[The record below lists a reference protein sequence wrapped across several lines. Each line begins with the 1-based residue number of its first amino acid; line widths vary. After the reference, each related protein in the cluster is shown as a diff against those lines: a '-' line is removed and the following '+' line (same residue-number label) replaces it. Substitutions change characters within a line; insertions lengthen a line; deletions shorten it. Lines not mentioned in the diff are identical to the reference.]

1 MDLLNDLNEAQ
12 RAAVEYIDGPSLV
25 IAGAGSGK
33 TRVLTYKIAY
43 LLSQG
48 MKPWSIMALTFTNKA
63 AREMK
68 ERIGKL
74 VGNDLAQHLYM
85 GTFHSIFSRILRSEA
100 EHIGFNNNFTIYDES
115 DSRSLIKAIVKEMGL
130 DDKKYKPAAVHAKIS
145 MAKNNLMSAAA
156 YESDAAIFEQNK
168 RAQMPE
174 VGKIFVA
181 YVQRCKQANAMDFD
195 DLLTLT
201 YQLFR
206 EHEDIRHKYAARF
219 DYVLVDEY
227 QDTNHVQMSIVM
239 QLCQEKQRVCAV
251 GDDSQSIYSF
261 RGANIDNIL
270 NYQRQFQ
277 GTRLFKLEQNYR
289 STQTIVEAANS
300 LIKHNRNQIPKD
312 VFSENAKGEK
322 IQYKPAYSDKEEAA
336 IVAKDVKRIRREDGC
351 QYNDFAILY
360 RTNAQSR
367 SFEEEFRKQGIPYRI
382 YGGLSFYQRKEIKD
396 IIAYFRLVANPD
408 DEEAIKR
415 IINYPARGIGATTV
429 LKIADCAHQNQ
440 VSFWEV
446 IGAPERYGLA
456 VNKGTMNKLETF
468 RLLISSFIERA
479 QTTDVYELGDAI
491 IKESGI
497 SQDIMSGKDADD
509 LARQENLEEFLSG
522 MSAFVE
528 ERREEGRFDEL
539 FLQDYLQ
546 DVALLTDADSDG
558 DKDEPRVSLM
568 TVHAAKGLE
577 FPTVFVVGLEENI
590 FPSPLSAA
598 SLREL
603 EEERRLLYVA
613 ITRAEKHCILTNAK
627 NRWRYGKMEFDNPS
641 RFIDEIDSKL
651 IDCLDEAGGS
661 LFGSMSESRLG
672 SRSGSMFG
680 SRADSMSDQ
689 PEWARAQRPRR
700 PWEDAEQPRYSSRY
714 QNSKPVASQFV
725 ADPKPSLFDDE
736 PDTSRTSGRSSVSG
750 RSSLSE
756 GNFKSVRALN
766 AAKRYMET
774 HSSHPASR
782 GTESSAASVTASSVA
797 ASAGSSSCGLQEG
810 MKIEHQRFGRG
821 TVLKIEGTGENTK
834 ATVEFVHSGTK
845 QLLLK
850 YAKFTVVD

>member
-85 GTFHSIFSRILRSEA
+85 GTFHSIFSRILRAEA

-322 IQYKPAYSDKEEAA
+322 ILYKPAYSDKEEAA

-351 QYNDFAILY
+351 QYSDFAILY

-415 IINYPARGIGATTV
+415 IINYPARGIGAATV

-456 VNKGTMNKLETF
+456 VTKGTMNKLETF

-641 RFIDEIDSKL
+641 RFIDEIDGKL
-651 IDCLDEAGGS
+651 IDSQDEAGGS
-661 LFGSMSESRLG
+661 L
-672 SRSGSMFG
+672 FG

-689 PEWARAQRPRR
+689 PEWARAQRSRR

-736 PDTSRTSGRSSVSG
+736 PETSHTSGRSSVSG

-782 GTESSAASVTASSVA
+782 STGSSAASVSSSAAS
-797 ASAGSSSCGLQEG
+797 SAGSSSCGLQEG

>member
-85 GTFHSIFSRILRSEA
+85 GTFHSIFSRILRAEA

-115 DSRSLIKAIVKEMGL
+115 DSRSLIKAIVKEMEL

-168 RAQMPE
+168 RAQIPE

-322 IQYKPAYSDKEEAA
+322 IQYKPAYSDKEEAV

-351 QYNDFAILY
+351 QYSDFAILY

-440 VSFWEV
+440 VSFWAV
-446 IGAPERYGLA
+446 IGTPEQYGLA

-509 LARQENLEEFLSG
+509 LAHQENLEEFLSG

-568 TVHAAKGLE
+568 TIHAAKGLE

-641 RFIDEIDSKL
+641 RFIDEIDGKL
-651 IDCLDEAGGS
+651 IDSQDEAGGS

-672 SRSGSMFG
+672 SRSGSRFG

-736 PDTSRTSGRSSVSG
+736 PETSRTSGRSSVSG

-782 GTESSAASVTASSVA
+782 GTGFSTASVSSSTAS
-797 ASAGSSSCGLQEG
+797 SAGSSSCGLQEG

>member
-1 MDLLNDLNEAQ
+1 MDLLKDLNEAQ

-85 GTFHSIFSRILRSEA
+85 GTFHSIFSRILRAEA

-239 QLCQEKQRVCAV
+239 QLCQEKLRVCAV

-270 NYQRQFQ
+270 NFQRQFQ

-351 QYNDFAILY
+351 QYSDFAILY

-396 IIAYFRLVANPD
+396 IIAYFRLVSNPD

-456 VNKGTMNKLETF
+456 VTKGTMNKLETF

-539 FLQDYLQ
+539 FLKDYLQ

-641 RFIDEIDSKL
+641 RFIDEIDGKL
-651 IDCLDEAGGS
+651 IDCQDEAGGS
-661 LFGSMSESRLG
+661 LFG
-672 SRSGSMFG
+672 
-680 SRADSMSDQ
+680 SMSDQ

-736 PDTSRTSGRSSVSG
+736 PETSRTSGRSSVSG

-782 GTESSAASVTASSVA
+782 GTGSSAASVSSSAAS
-797 ASAGSSSCGLQEG
+797 SAGSSSCGLQEG

>member
-85 GTFHSIFSRILRSEA
+85 GTFHSIFSRILRAEA

-351 QYNDFAILY
+351 QYSDFAILY

-456 VNKGTMNKLETF
+456 VTKGTMNKLETF

-641 RFIDEIDSKL
+641 RFIDEIDGKL
-651 IDCLDEAGGS
+651 IDSLDEAGGS

-689 PEWARAQRPRR
+689 PEWARAQRSRR

-736 PDTSRTSGRSSVSG
+736 PETSHTSG

-782 GTESSAASVTASSVA
+782 STGSSAASVSSSAASSV
-797 ASAGSSSCGLQEG
+797 GSSSCGLQEG